1 MNDPIGAEST
11 KDWAAGSAFLGS
23 ILAGFL
29 IGFLLDRWL
38 DTSPWLTVIG
48 IVAGSASGFFQ
59 MWQLLKSIE
68 PPESVTRRSAELAR
82 KWDQDS
88 AWENDKW

>member
-1 MNDPIGAEST
+1 MNDRTGGEST

-38 DTSPWLTVIG
+38 DTSPWFTVIG
-48 IVAGSASGFFQ
+48 IVAGSGSGFFQ
-59 MWQLLKSIE
+59 MWQLMKAIE
-68 PPESVTRRSAELAR
+68 PPESVTLRSTELT
-82 KWDQDS
+82 KQWDEDPN
-88 AWENDKW
+88 WNDT